1 MALEAVG
8 FQLGGEDRDILAQ
21 RAPVSLEHGNVTS
34 LHLKSAYFFSRV
46 LSGGVS

>member
-21 RAPVSLEHGNVTS
+21 RAPVSFEQGNVIG
-34 LHLKSAYFFSRV
+34 LLLKSTYFFSRV